1 MRTYRYT
8 ADELSK
14 SIIIPLGYT
23 DESHATKLCLDAA
36 VWLDDCPGGTLQLL
50 VRNPNGDLYAAL
62 TTREDDALVWEL
74 TGGDTAYSGA
84 GEIELNLRGTSGECI
99 KSARCSTWIEA
110 SLTGEAGSQP
120 EEVQDWIT
128 NLLNAA
134 AEASGA
140 AGMIDNMTVEANAL
154 PAGSEATAELTE
166 VSGHYHLK
174 LGLPRGNTG
183 EQGATGATG
192 ATGETGPEGPQG
204 PIGETPRISVQVATG
219 AAGSEAQVSVGG
231 TAEAPIIYLTI
242 PRGDPGRD
250 GTGAGTVTAVKV
262 AGETHA
268 PDDTGVVDLGQITGG
283 ADLSDA
289 APAALGT
296 AAAGASGLAARA
308 DHIHPM
314 PTAAQVGAASAQEV
328 SQLKN
333 DKLDKTATAADAS
346 KLGGVAARD
355 YALKTD
361 TAPDSSKLGG
371 KAPEYYLQPRNL
383 LDNSDFTNLVAQARI
398 GGNHGAV
405 AYAADRWILDSGTVS
420 YEAGVG
426 LTLSGTIRQKLEFP
440 PNRETSVFVGM
451 ASGAA
456 SISYADGAVTITSS
470 GGIIK
475 WAALY
480 EGAFTAE
487 NLPPY
492 VPKGYAAELA
502 ECRLYY
508 RPQQMY
514 CLYCYAGGY
523 AVGISFEPMR
533 PGVIPTPVNA
543 KAQSMTGDAIAG
555 ETNIVVT
562 QIDRISYVANTNF
575 TYGNYYR
582 VFSEF
587 SSDL

>member
-36 VWLDDCPGGTLQLL
+36 VWLDDCPGGALQLL
-50 VRNPNGDLYAAL
+50 VRNPNGDLYAAP
-62 TTREDDALVWEL
+62 TTREDDVLVWEL

-308 DHIHPM
+308 DHVHPM

-328 SQLKN
+328 SQLKDEKV
-333 DKLDKTATAADAS
+333 DKASVVNNYMTTQEGFVADARALKDLNDRMGTPLNAVPS
-346 KLGGVAARD
+346 IMLTKRDNWDSVNPGVYYFNTWAHEGGVN
-355 YALKTD
+355 Y
-361 TAPDSSKLGG
+361 
-371 KAPEYYLQPRNL
+371 
-383 LDNSDFTNLVAQARI
+383 
-398 GGNHGAV
+398 
-405 AYAADRWILDSGTVS
+405 
-420 YEAGVG
+420 
-426 LTLSGTIRQKLEFP
+426 
-440 PNRETSVFVGM
+440 
-451 ASGAA
+451 
-456 SISYADGAVTITSS
+456 
-470 GGIIK
+470 
-475 WAALY
+475 
-480 EGAFTAE
+480 
-487 NLPPY
+487 
-492 VPKGYAAELA
+492 PKGG
-502 ECRLYY
+502 
-508 RPQQMY
+508 M
-514 CLYCYAGGY
+514 
-523 AVGISFEPMR
+523 GIVMF
-533 PGVIPTPVNA
+533 I
-543 KAQSMTGDAIAG
+543 KAYDG
-555 ETNIVVT
+555 
-562 QIDRISYVANTNF
+562 
-575 TYGNYYR
+575 TYGAQYCI
-582 VFSEF
+582 
-587 SSDL
+587 SDSWLGVRILSTSKWGSWKYLALS

>member
-183 EQGATGATG
+183 EPGATGATG

-314 PTAAQVGAASAQEV
+314 PTAAQVGAASAEEV
-328 SQLKN
+328 SALKADLKTKTRIN
-333 DKLDKTATAADAS
+333 YLRPIPQTQTVNGVTCTNNGDGTYTLNGTASAEFAFSLTGIIHNVYGGMKLLGTPSALYPEHNKRVTVTYKDENFEWANFAIDTGNGLIINSDYAYIDISIYVINGETCNNIVFKPMITDDLSATYDDFVSYDDSLVKGREIIDKSSIGDAWTAGKTYAVDDYCISCNRLYKCKTAHTAGSAFN
-346 KLGGVAARD
+346 AA
-355 YALKTD
+355 YW
-361 TAPDSSKLGG
+361 
-371 KAPEYYLQPRNL
+371 
-383 LDNSDFTNLVAQARI
+383 
-398 GGNHGAV
+398 GAV
-405 AYAADRWILDSGTVS
+405 SVSG
-420 YEAGVG
+420 EIKA
-426 LTLSGTIRQKLEFP
+426 IWKK
-440 PNRETSVFVGM
+440 
-451 ASGAA
+451 
-456 SISYADGAVTITSS
+456 ISTM
-470 GGIIK
+470 
-475 WAALY
+475 
-480 EGAFTAE
+480 
-487 NLPPY
+487 N
-492 VPKGYAAELA
+492 
-502 ECRLYY
+502 
-508 RPQQMY
+508 
-514 CLYCYAGGY
+514 
-523 AVGISFEPMR
+523 
-533 PGVIPTPVNA
+533 
-543 KAQSMTGDAIAG
+543 
-555 ETNIVVT
+555 
-562 QIDRISYVANTNF
+562 
-575 TYGNYYR
+575 
-582 VFSEF
+582 
-587 SSDL
+587 